1 MEDRRIIE
9 LCFLRDEQAIQA
21 ISEKYGKLCY
31 SIAFSVLHNRED
43 AEECFNDTLN
53 AVWNSVPPQRPDNLS
68 AYVCRIARNQAL
80 KRLEYQMSE
89 KRRADLTVS
98 LEELAE
104 ILPDDRYAPDVRDED
119 VGKLISTFL
128 RGQKEIVRN
137 VFLRRYYY
145 CDSVAD
151 IAMRY
156 SFTESKVKNML
167 FRTRNKLR
175 KYLIKEGVEV

>member
-1 MEDRRIIE
+1 
-9 LCFLRDEQAIQA
+9 
-21 ISEKYGKLCY
+21 
-31 SIAFSVLHNRED
+31 
-43 AEECFNDTLN
+43 
-53 AVWNSVPPQRPDNLS
+53 
-68 AYVCRIARNQAL
+68 
-80 KRLEYQMSE
+80 MSE